1 MACLS
6 KKIDELRI
14 FDEEIHALI
23 EKWMPLVLQDSIN
36 HNIPNVW
43 QASVMFIMRS
53 NFLKEAIFELSENE
67 DIYSAGILFRSL
79 IEHSV
84 KFQYIFLRWAQEKN
98 DTVGEEYYKFC
109 DLAEDVSYIDSL
121 KYAAKLIDQ
130 ESISK
135 NPFDILQEIK
145 QEASKHSLK
154 EIQKKSSQ
162 FNYRKISEYIVSKVP
177 QNIVSNF
184 IWKII
189 PEYSELSS
197 LVHGGPFSERMLYK
211 AFEEDKRVESLSR
224 IASLAFLISC
234 DIKLN
239 AFIIFL
245 NMNRKFEQC
254 YIEIRKILNKYQE
267 QT

>member
-1 MACLS
+1 MECLS
-6 KKIDELRI
+6 IKIDELRI

-23 EKWMPLVLQDSIN
+23 EKWMPLVLQDSTN

-43 QASVMFIMRS
+43 RASVMFITRS
-53 NFLKEAIFELSENE
+53 NFLKEAIFELSKNE

-79 IEHSV
+79 IEHYV

-109 DLAEDVSYIDSL
+109 DLAEDLSYIDSL
-121 KYAAKLIDQ
+121 KNANKLIVN
-130 ESISK
+130 EFISR

-145 QEASKHSLK
+145 QEASKHSIK
-154 EIQKKSSQ
+154 EIQNKASQ
-162 FNYRKISEYIVSKVP
+162 FNYRKILEYIALTAP
-177 QNIVSNF
+177 PNIVSNF

-197 LVHGGPFSERMLYK
+197 LVHGGPFSERILYN
-211 AFEEDKRVESLSR
+211 ASEEGKRIESLSR
-224 IASLAFLISC
+224 LASLAFLISC

-245 NMNRKFEQC
+245 NTNRKFEQG
-254 YIEIRKILNKYQE
+254 YIEIRKIFNKYQK